1 MTQSATLSRFPPCPS
16 DPAGRREQSFRLPAG
31 RFDAVCDVSLSIRA
45 GDTFGI
51 IGKSGAGNPRC
62 CA

>member
-1 MTQSATLSRFPPCPS
+1 MIRLDAVSK
-16 DPAGRREQSFRLPAG
+16 SFRLPAG